1 MLAALPMDLLAAL
14 LVAALEEVLVVP
26 LLAPGDGQFRARL
39 EDLWVVRPV
48 VTLVPPAPA
57 PARLKAPALLVAL
70 LAARLAATRV
80 PLVLLPPLARPKA
93 LALLAALPAARPA
106 VTRVPL
112 VLVPPPARPKAPAL
126 ALAVSAS
133 AAALLAAA
141 APLPLPPPLPPPAP
155 VRAPQPVPLRLDRA
169 LTMVRIATRPAPM
182 RLLVTTATTTAR
194 TLVRVATRPR
204 AAMTPRAATVM
215 SEGLKRQYLSCCP
228 PVLV

>member
-80 PLVLLPPLARPKA
+80 PLVLLPP
-93 LALLAALPAARPA
+93 
-106 VTRVPL
+106 
-112 VLVPPPARPKAPAL
+112 PARPKAPAL

-169 LTMVRIATRPAPM
+169 LTMVRIATRPARM